1 LNISKLEQRVL
12 HCLAQGGRIQHIRE
26 DGRIV
31 EVDCYSRN
39 GYRLADC
46 TLDLFRKLKRRGL
59 IHSVGGQA
67 YRITRLGLESVRAQA
82 DNR

>member
-1 LNISKLEQRVL
+1 MNISKLEQRVL
-12 HCLAQGGRIQHIRE
+12 HCLAQGGRIQHTWE

-31 EVDCYSRN
+31 EVDCFSRD

-46 TLDLFRKLKRRGL
+46 TIDLFRKLKRRGL
-59 IHSVGGQA
+59 IHSTGGGP
-67 YRITRLGLESVRAQA
+67 YRITRLGLDSVRAQA